1 MDRKLLA
8 RNILCALGT
17 GVIINLG
24 ISTTA
29 YASENQNNYSEERQN
44 VIANDSVQQQRQQM
58 ERIKQ
63 ISQEIADINARLSQ
77 LTEELNRYN
86 EQLSSAQVDN
96 NPQIDIDNVESFNE
110 NRQLT
115 RRSQIPQEDVKQVAD
130 DFDAAKE
137 NQQAFYDDAD
147 KYMASAA
154 ETEKAEPIRITSE
167 QIHRNDYNLV
177 SNNTSRKVEN
187 DLKQASSSGQKDEY
201 ITDNKEAEI
210 SNERRNL
217 SFDYNENGFKINYAA
232 PNYQTN
238 NNPVNK
244 ISANTDLNV
253 QSDISRKADVNQLKN
268 DAGNNFNGNNAVD
281 LFSID
286 SQDMSSNSKVNEN
299 NAVTIDK
306 RRNMALNSMED
317 NLKTDEEL
325 SLNTKKENSFT
336 DTGENK
342 INSRLQQDGKKYIS
356 SAYINRN
363 RNISNPRSND
373 NIKIERN
380 EAVMTNNDDRVLDLN
395 KLTMLGRFNSPAP
408 TWTYEYFDKLSAEGL
423 LYPDDDFNLNSLTRR
438 EAAIL
443 TARSYNLYR
452 IRSRHVAADSSAV
465 DNNRFRFVSDDI
477 NVLMKEFAP
486 EVRSLGYN
494 IISEVTDTSVNYKTE
509 WDWKY
514 EGEIRYSAS
523 KNGGSPRYDWSDS
536 RVYARI
542 FGQKAISD
550 DWSVNALL
558 ESEYNFLDNDN
569 SLREDY
575 DGDVELSR
583 IYLQGKKNWW
593 NTPFTIEAGKT
604 YAYLGDGNV
613 LDGDFK
619 GVKISADVTPNANY
633 TVGYGKVNDTE
644 NAYYLEALTQNRN
657 YNYLAGIYHWDN
669 YNDPVT
675 ITALGMNYYVDDWTL
690 GGMYL
695 NSDVADGSGAKDG
708 YVLTA
713 RYKQHFAWVPHSYDF
728 ILKYYNMA
736 GNTYINHTMNG
747 VGSYMDGFS
756 GWGAMMN
763 YTLAEDLVLSLEY
776 YDLKDKTTGEKG
788 KTAWAQLSWF
798 FD

>member
-1 MDRKLLA
+1 MDGKLLA

-17 GVIINLG
+17 GVIINL
-24 ISTTA
+24 SFATTA
-29 YASENQNNYSEERQN
+29 HASENQNEYTGQPA
-44 VIANDSVQQQRQQM
+44 VVDDSAQTKQQQL
-58 ERIKQ
+58 ERIRR
-63 ISQEIADINARLSQ
+63 ISKEIADINARLSQ

-86 EQLSSAQVDN
+86 EQLNNTQVET

-110 NRQLT
+110 NRQLKKT
-115 RRSQIPQEDVKQVAD
+115 SKISQENRQDIQD
-130 DFDAAKE
+130 DF
-137 NQQAFYDDAD
+137 
-147 KYMASAA
+147 ASVKDVAELGSDIKTVQSAGTVA
-154 ETEKAEPIRITSE
+154 ETKKNEPIRITSE
-167 QIHRNDYNLV
+167 QIHRNNQILLPEKTTGTAINSV
-177 SNNTSRKVEN
+177 NKEGQTEKVE
-187 DLKQASSSGQKDEY
+187 QKDRY
-201 ITDNKEAEI
+201 IAENREAAI
-210 SNERRNL
+210 NSERRNIT
-217 SFDYNENGFKINYAA
+217 FNYDENGFKINHLTDNHSMMDTERAELGI
-232 PNYQTN
+232 NSKQTHE
-238 NNPVNK
+238 V
-244 ISANTDLNV
+244 
-253 QSDISRKADVNQLKN
+253 
-268 DAGNNFNGNNAVD
+268 
-281 LFSID
+281 
-286 SQDMSSNSKVNEN
+286 MSSAETGGNTVRKNNINEN
-299 NAVTIDK
+299 KNVVFDTERQSVLPGRISSEYKIDEFSEK
-306 RRNMALNSMED
+306 PAQKIENKQILTAD
-317 NLKTDEEL
+317 T
-325 SLNTKKENSFT
+325 KEN
-336 DTGENK
+336 GRNY
-342 INSRLQQDGKKYIS
+342 NLQQNEKKYIS
-356 SAYINRN
+356 SADIIRN
-363 RNISNPRSND
+363 RNISKAQQHSD
-373 NIKIERN
+373 VQIERN
-380 EAVMTNNDDRVLDLN
+380 EAVMMNDNDKVLDLT
-395 KLTMLGRFNSPAP
+395 KLSMLGRFNSPAP
-408 TWTYEYFDKLSAEGL
+408 VWTYEYFDKLSVEGL
-423 LYPDDDFNLNSLTRR
+423 LYPDDDFNLNNLTRR

-452 IRSRHVAADSSAV
+452 IRARHVAADSSAG
-465 DNNRFRFVSDDI
+465 DNNRFKFASDDI
-477 NVLMKEFAP
+477 NILMKEFAP
-486 EVRSLGYN
+486 EVRALGYN

-542 FGQKAISD
+542 FGQKAIAD
-550 DWSVNALL
+550 DWTVNALL
-558 ESEYNFLDNDN
+558 ESEYNFLDDDD
-569 SLREDY
+569 SLREKY

-593 NTPFTIEAGKT
+593 NIPFTIDLGKT

-613 LDGDFK
+613 LDGDFE

-633 TVGYGKVNDTE
+633 TIGYGRVNDTE
-644 NAYYLEALTQNRN
+644 TAYYLEALTQNKN

-675 ITALGMNYYVDDWTL
+675 IAALGMNYYVDDWTL

-695 NSDVADGSGAKDG
+695 NSSLADGSGAENG

-756 GWGAMMN
+756 GWGAMFN

-776 YDLKDKTTGEKG
+776 YDLEDKTTGEKG

>member
-1 MDRKLLA
+1 MDGKLLA

-17 GVIINLG
+17 GVIINL
-24 ISTTA
+24 SFATTA
-29 YASENQNNYSEERQN
+29 HASENQNEYTGQPA
-44 VIANDSVQQQRQQM
+44 VVDDSAQQTKQQQL
-58 ERIKQ
+58 ERIRR

-86 EQLSSAQVDN
+86 EQLNNTQVET

-110 NRQLT
+110 NRQLKKT
-115 RRSQIPQEDVKQVAD
+115 SKISQENRQDIQD
-130 DFDAAKE
+130 DF
-137 NQQAFYDDAD
+137 
-147 KYMASAA
+147 ASVKDVAELGSDIKTVQSAGTVA
-154 ETEKAEPIRITSE
+154 ETKKNEPIHITSE
-167 QIHRNDYNLV
+167 QIHRNNQILLPEKTTGTAINSV
-177 SNNTSRKVEN
+177 NKEGQTEKVE
-187 DLKQASSSGQKDEY
+187 QKDRY
-201 ITDNKEAEI
+201 IAENREAAI
-210 SNERRNL
+210 NSERRNIT
-217 SFDYNENGFKINYAA
+217 FNYDENGFKINHLTDNHSMMDTERAELGI
-232 PNYQTN
+232 NSKQTHE
-238 NNPVNK
+238 V
-244 ISANTDLNV
+244 
-253 QSDISRKADVNQLKN
+253 
-268 DAGNNFNGNNAVD
+268 
-281 LFSID
+281 
-286 SQDMSSNSKVNEN
+286 MSSAETGGNTVRKNNINEN
-299 NAVTIDK
+299 KNVVFDTERQSVLPGRISSEYKIDEFSEK
-306 RRNMALNSMED
+306 PAQKIENKQILTAD
-317 NLKTDEEL
+317 T
-325 SLNTKKENSFT
+325 KEN
-336 DTGENK
+336 GRNY
-342 INSRLQQDGKKYIS
+342 NLQQNEKKYIS
-356 SAYINRN
+356 SADIIRN
-363 RNISNPRSND
+363 RNISKAQQHSD
-373 NIKIERN
+373 VQIERN
-380 EAVMTNNDDRVLDLN
+380 EAVMMNDNDKVLDLT
-395 KLTMLGRFNSPAP
+395 KLSMLGRFNSPAP
-408 TWTYEYFDKLSAEGL
+408 VWTYEYFDKLSVEGL
-423 LYPDDDFNLNSLTRR
+423 LYPDDDFNLNNLTRR

-452 IRSRHVAADSSAV
+452 IRARHVAADSSAG
-465 DNNRFRFVSDDI
+465 DNNRFKFASDDI
-477 NVLMKEFAP
+477 NILMKEFAP
-486 EVRSLGYN
+486 EVRALGYN

-542 FGQKAISD
+542 FGQKAIAD
-550 DWSVNALL
+550 DWTVNALL
-558 ESEYNFLDNDN
+558 ESEYNFLDDDD
-569 SLREDY
+569 SLREKY

-593 NTPFTIEAGKT
+593 NIPFTIDLGKT

-613 LDGDFK
+613 LDGDFE

-633 TVGYGKVNDTE
+633 TIGYGRVNDTE
-644 NAYYLEALTQNRN
+644 TAYYLEALTQNKN

-675 ITALGMNYYVDDWTL
+675 IAALGMNYYVDDWTL

-695 NSDVADGSGAKDG
+695 NSSLADGSGAENG

-756 GWGAMMN
+756 GWGAMFN

-776 YDLKDKTTGEKG
+776 YDLEDKTTGEKG

>member
-1 MDRKLLA
+1 MDGKLLA

-17 GVIINLG
+17 GVIINL
-24 ISTTA
+24 SFATTA
-29 YASENQNNYSEERQN
+29 HASENQNEYTGQPA
-44 VIANDSVQQQRQQM
+44 VVDDSAQQTKQQQL
-58 ERIKQ
+58 ERIRQ

-86 EQLSSAQVDN
+86 EQLNNTQVET

-110 NRQLT
+110 NRQMKKT
-115 RRSQIPQEDVKQVAD
+115 SKISQENRQDIQD
-130 DFDAAKE
+130 DF
-137 NQQAFYDDAD
+137 
-147 KYMASAA
+147 ASVKDVAELGSDIKTVQSAGTVA
-154 ETEKAEPIRITSE
+154 ETKKNEPIRITSE
-167 QIHRNDYNLV
+167 QIHRNNQILLPEKTTGTAINSV
-177 SNNTSRKVEN
+177 NKEGQTEKVE
-187 DLKQASSSGQKDEY
+187 QKDRY
-201 ITDNKEAEI
+201 IAENREAAI
-210 SNERRNL
+210 NSERRNIT
-217 SFDYNENGFKINYAA
+217 FNYDENGFKINHLTDNHSMMDTERAELGI
-232 PNYQTN
+232 NSKQTHE
-238 NNPVNK
+238 V
-244 ISANTDLNV
+244 
-253 QSDISRKADVNQLKN
+253 
-268 DAGNNFNGNNAVD
+268 
-281 LFSID
+281 
-286 SQDMSSNSKVNEN
+286 MSSAEMGGNTVRKNNINEN
-299 NAVTIDK
+299 KNVVFDTERQSVLPGRISSEYKIDEFSEK
-306 RRNMALNSMED
+306 PAQKIENKQILTAD
-317 NLKTDEEL
+317 T
-325 SLNTKKENSFT
+325 KENGR
-336 DTGENK
+336 DYN
-342 INSRLQQDGKKYIS
+342 LQQNEKKYIS
-356 SAYINRN
+356 SADIIRN
-363 RNISNPRSND
+363 RNISKAQQHSD
-373 NIKIERN
+373 VQIERN
-380 EAVMTNNDDRVLDLN
+380 EAVMMNDNDKVLDLT
-395 KLTMLGRFNSPAP
+395 KLSMLGRFNSPAP
-408 TWTYEYFDKLSAEGL
+408 VWTYEYFDKLSVEGL
-423 LYPDDDFNLNSLTRR
+423 LYPDDDFNLNNLTRR

-452 IRSRHVAADSSAV
+452 IRARHVAADSSAG
-465 DNNRFRFVSDDI
+465 DNNRFKFASDDI
-477 NVLMKEFAP
+477 NILMKEFAP
-486 EVRSLGYN
+486 EVRALGYN

-542 FGQKAISD
+542 FGQKAIAD
-550 DWSVNALL
+550 DWTVNALL
-558 ESEYNFLDNDN
+558 ESEYNFLDDDD
-569 SLREDY
+569 SLREKY

-593 NTPFTIEAGKT
+593 NIPFTIDLGKT

-613 LDGDFK
+613 LDGDFE

-633 TVGYGKVNDTE
+633 TIGYGRVNDTE
-644 NAYYLEALTQNRN
+644 TAYYLEALTQNKN

-675 ITALGMNYYVDDWTL
+675 IAALGMNYYVDDWTL

-695 NSDVADGSGAKDG
+695 NSSLADGSGAENG

-756 GWGAMMN
+756 GWGAMFN

-776 YDLKDKTTGEKG
+776 YDLEDKTTGEKG

>member
-1 MDRKLLA
+1 MDGKLLA

-17 GVIINLG
+17 GVIINL
-24 ISTTA
+24 SFATTA
-29 YASENQNNYSEERQN
+29 HASENQNEYTGQPAVVDNSAQQTK
-44 VIANDSVQQQRQQM
+44 QQQL
-58 ERIKQ
+58 ERIRR

-86 EQLSSAQVDN
+86 EQLNNTQVET

-110 NRQLT
+110 NRQLKKT
-115 RRSQIPQEDVKQVAD
+115 SKISQENRQDIQD
-130 DFDAAKE
+130 DF
-137 NQQAFYDDAD
+137 
-147 KYMASAA
+147 ASVKDVAELGSDIKTVQSAGTVA
-154 ETEKAEPIRITSE
+154 ETKKNEPIRITSK
-167 QIHRNDYNLV
+167 QIHRNNQILLPEKTTGTAINSV
-177 SNNTSRKVEN
+177 NKEGQTEKVE
-187 DLKQASSSGQKDEY
+187 QKDRY
-201 ITDNKEAEI
+201 IAENREAAI
-210 SNERRNL
+210 NSERRNIT
-217 SFDYNENGFKINYAA
+217 FNYDENGFKINHLTDNHSMMDTERAELGI
-232 PNYQTN
+232 NSKQTHE
-238 NNPVNK
+238 V
-244 ISANTDLNV
+244 
-253 QSDISRKADVNQLKN
+253 
-268 DAGNNFNGNNAVD
+268 
-281 LFSID
+281 
-286 SQDMSSNSKVNEN
+286 MSSAETGGNTVRKNNINEN
-299 NAVTIDK
+299 KNVVFDTERQSVLPGRISSEYKIDEFSEK
-306 RRNMALNSMED
+306 PAQKIENKQILTAD
-317 NLKTDEEL
+317 T
-325 SLNTKKENSFT
+325 KEN
-336 DTGENK
+336 GRNY
-342 INSRLQQDGKKYIS
+342 NLQQNEKKYIS
-356 SAYINRN
+356 SADIIRN
-363 RNISNPRSND
+363 RNISKAQQHSD
-373 NIKIERN
+373 VQIERN
-380 EAVMTNNDDRVLDLN
+380 EAVMMNDNDKVLDLT
-395 KLTMLGRFNSPAP
+395 KLSMLGRFNSPAP
-408 TWTYEYFDKLSAEGL
+408 VWTYEYFDKLSVEGL
-423 LYPDDDFNLNSLTRR
+423 LYPDDDFNLNNLTRR

-452 IRSRHVAADSSAV
+452 IRARHVAADSSAG
-465 DNNRFRFVSDDI
+465 DNNRFKFASDDI
-477 NVLMKEFAP
+477 NILMKEFAP
-486 EVRSLGYN
+486 EVRALGYN

-542 FGQKAISD
+542 FGQKAIAD
-550 DWSVNALL
+550 DWTVNALL
-558 ESEYNFLDNDN
+558 ESEYNFLDDDD
-569 SLREDY
+569 SLREKY

-593 NTPFTIEAGKT
+593 NIPFTIDLGKT

-613 LDGDFK
+613 LDGDFE

-633 TVGYGKVNDTE
+633 TIGYGRVNDTE
-644 NAYYLEALTQNRN
+644 TAYYLEALTQNKN

-675 ITALGMNYYVDDWTL
+675 IAALGMNYYVDDWTL

-695 NSDVADGSGAKDG
+695 NSSLADGSGAENG

-756 GWGAMMN
+756 GWGAMFN

-776 YDLKDKTTGEKG
+776 YDLEDKTTGEKG

>member
-1 MDRKLLA
+1 MDGKLLA

-17 GVIINLG
+17 GVIINL
-24 ISTTA
+24 SFATTA
-29 YASENQNNYSEERQN
+29 HASENQNEYTGQPA
-44 VIANDSVQQQRQQM
+44 VVDDSAQQTKQQQL
-58 ERIKQ
+58 ERIRR

-86 EQLSSAQVDN
+86 EQLNNTQVET

-110 NRQLT
+110 NRQLKKT
-115 RRSQIPQEDVKQVAD
+115 SKISQENRQDIQD
-130 DFDAAKE
+130 DF
-137 NQQAFYDDAD
+137 
-147 KYMASAA
+147 ASVKDVAELGSDIKTVQSAGTVA
-154 ETEKAEPIRITSE
+154 ETKKNEPIRITSE
-167 QIHRNDYNLV
+167 QIHRNNQILLPEKTTGTAINSV
-177 SNNTSRKVEN
+177 NKEGQTEKVE
-187 DLKQASSSGQKDEY
+187 QKDRY
-201 ITDNKEAEI
+201 IAENREAAI
-210 SNERRNL
+210 NSERRNIT
-217 SFDYNENGFKINYAA
+217 FNYDENGFKINHLTDNHSMMDTERAELGI
-232 PNYQTN
+232 NSKQTHE
-238 NNPVNK
+238 V
-244 ISANTDLNV
+244 
-253 QSDISRKADVNQLKN
+253 
-268 DAGNNFNGNNAVD
+268 
-281 LFSID
+281 
-286 SQDMSSNSKVNEN
+286 MSSAETGGNTVRKNNINEN
-299 NAVTIDK
+299 KNVVFDTERQSVLPGRISSEYKIDEFSEK
-306 RRNMALNSMED
+306 PAQKIENKQILTAD
-317 NLKTDEEL
+317 T
-325 SLNTKKENSFT
+325 KEN
-336 DTGENK
+336 GRNY
-342 INSRLQQDGKKYIS
+342 NLQQNEKKYIS
-356 SAYINRN
+356 SADIIRN
-363 RNISNPRSND
+363 RNISKAQQHSD
-373 NIKIERN
+373 VQIERN
-380 EAVMTNNDDRVLDLN
+380 EAVMMNDNDKVLDLT
-395 KLTMLGRFNSPAP
+395 KLSMLGRFNSPAP
-408 TWTYEYFDKLSAEGL
+408 VWTYEYFDKLSVEGL
-423 LYPDDDFNLNSLTRR
+423 LYPDDDFNLNNLTRR

-452 IRSRHVAADSSAV
+452 IRARHVAADSSAG
-465 DNNRFRFVSDDI
+465 DNNRFKFASDDI
-477 NVLMKEFAP
+477 NILMKEFAP
-486 EVRSLGYN
+486 EVRALGYN

-542 FGQKAISD
+542 FGQKAIAD
-550 DWSVNALL
+550 DWTVNALL
-558 ESEYNFLDNDN
+558 ESEYNFLDDDD
-569 SLREDY
+569 SLREKY

-593 NTPFTIEAGKT
+593 NIPFTIDLGKT

-613 LDGDFK
+613 LDGDFE
-619 GVKISADVTPNANY
+619 GVKISDDVTPNANNNN
-633 TVGYGKVNDTE
+633 GYVRDNDTE
-644 NAYYLEALTQNRN
+644 TAYYLEALTQNKN

-675 ITALGMNYYVDDWTL
+675 IAALGMNYYVDDWTL

-695 NSDVADGSGAKDG
+695 NSSLADGSGAENG

-756 GWGAMMN
+756 GWGAMFN

-776 YDLKDKTTGEKG
+776 YDLEDKTTGEKG

>member
-1 MDRKLLA
+1 MDGKLLA

-17 GVIINLG
+17 GVIINL
-24 ISTTA
+24 SFATTA
-29 YASENQNNYSEERQN
+29 HASENQNEYTGQPA
-44 VIANDSVQQQRQQM
+44 VVDDSAQQTKQQQL
-58 ERIKQ
+58 ERIRR

-86 EQLSSAQVDN
+86 EQLNNTQVET

-110 NRQLT
+110 NRQLKKT
-115 RRSQIPQEDVKQVAD
+115 SKISQENRQDIQD
-130 DFDAAKE
+130 DF
-137 NQQAFYDDAD
+137 
-147 KYMASAA
+147 ASVKDVAELGSDIKTVQSAGTVA
-154 ETEKAEPIRITSE
+154 ETKKNEPICITSE
-167 QIHRNDYNLV
+167 QIHRNNQILLPEKTTGTAINSV
-177 SNNTSRKVEN
+177 NKEGQTEKVE
-187 DLKQASSSGQKDEY
+187 QKDRY
-201 ITDNKEAEI
+201 IAENREAAI
-210 SNERRNL
+210 NSERRNIT
-217 SFDYNENGFKINYAA
+217 FNYDENGFKINHLTDNHSMMDTERAELGI
-232 PNYQTN
+232 NSKQTHE
-238 NNPVNK
+238 V
-244 ISANTDLNV
+244 
-253 QSDISRKADVNQLKN
+253 
-268 DAGNNFNGNNAVD
+268 
-281 LFSID
+281 
-286 SQDMSSNSKVNEN
+286 MSSAETGGNTVRKNNINEN
-299 NAVTIDK
+299 KNVVFDTERQSVLPGRISSEYKIDEFSEK
-306 RRNMALNSMED
+306 PAQKIENKQILTAD
-317 NLKTDEEL
+317 T
-325 SLNTKKENSFT
+325 KEN
-336 DTGENK
+336 GRNY
-342 INSRLQQDGKKYIS
+342 NLQQNEKKYIS
-356 SAYINRN
+356 SADIIRN
-363 RNISNPRSND
+363 RNISKAQQHSD
-373 NIKIERN
+373 VQIERN
-380 EAVMTNNDDRVLDLN
+380 EAVMMNDNDKVLDLT
-395 KLTMLGRFNSPAP
+395 KLSMLGRFNSPAP
-408 TWTYEYFDKLSAEGL
+408 VWTYEYFDKLSVEGL
-423 LYPDDDFNLNSLTRR
+423 LYPDDDFNLNNLTRR

-452 IRSRHVAADSSAV
+452 IRARHVAADSSAG
-465 DNNRFRFVSDDI
+465 DNNRFKFASDDI
-477 NVLMKEFAP
+477 NILMKEFAP
-486 EVRSLGYN
+486 EVRALGYN

-542 FGQKAISD
+542 FGQKAIAD
-550 DWSVNALL
+550 DWTVNALL
-558 ESEYNFLDNDN
+558 ESEYNFLDDDD
-569 SLREDY
+569 SLREKY

-593 NTPFTIEAGKT
+593 NIPFTIDLGKT

-613 LDGDFK
+613 LDGDFE

-633 TVGYGKVNDTE
+633 TIGYGRVNDTE
-644 NAYYLEALTQNRN
+644 TAYYLEALTQNKN

-675 ITALGMNYYVDDWTL
+675 IAALGMNYYVDDWTL

-695 NSDVADGSGAKDG
+695 NSSLADGSGAENG

-756 GWGAMMN
+756 GWGAMFN

-776 YDLKDKTTGEKG
+776 YDLEDKTTGEKG

>member
-1 MDRKLLA
+1 MDGKLLA

-17 GVIINLG
+17 GVIINL
-24 ISTTA
+24 SFATTA
-29 YASENQNNYSEERQN
+29 HASENQNEYTGQPA
-44 VIANDSVQQQRQQM
+44 VVDDSAQQTKQQQL
-58 ERIKQ
+58 ERIRR

-86 EQLSSAQVDN
+86 EQLNNTQVET

-110 NRQLT
+110 NRQLKKT
-115 RRSQIPQEDVKQVAD
+115 SKISQENRQDIQD
-130 DFDAAKE
+130 DF
-137 NQQAFYDDAD
+137 
-147 KYMASAA
+147 ASVKDVAELGSDIKTVQSAGTVA
-154 ETEKAEPIRITSE
+154 ETKKNEPIRITSE
-167 QIHRNDYNLV
+167 QIHRNNQILLPEKTTGTAINSV
-177 SNNTSRKVEN
+177 NKEGQTEKVE
-187 DLKQASSSGQKDEY
+187 QKDRY
-201 ITDNKEAEI
+201 IAENREAAI
-210 SNERRNL
+210 NSERRNIT
-217 SFDYNENGFKINYAA
+217 FYYDENGFKINHLTDNHSMMDTERAELGI
-232 PNYQTN
+232 NSKQTHE
-238 NNPVNK
+238 V
-244 ISANTDLNV
+244 
-253 QSDISRKADVNQLKN
+253 
-268 DAGNNFNGNNAVD
+268 
-281 LFSID
+281 
-286 SQDMSSNSKVNEN
+286 MSSAETGGNTVRKNNINEN
-299 NAVTIDK
+299 KNVVFDTERQSVLPGRISSEYKIDEFSEK
-306 RRNMALNSMED
+306 PAQKIENKQILTAD
-317 NLKTDEEL
+317 T
-325 SLNTKKENSFT
+325 KEN
-336 DTGENK
+336 GRNY
-342 INSRLQQDGKKYIS
+342 NLQQNEKKYIS
-356 SAYINRN
+356 SADIIRN
-363 RNISNPRSND
+363 RNISKAQQHSD
-373 NIKIERN
+373 VQIERN
-380 EAVMTNNDDRVLDLN
+380 EAVMMNDNDKVLDLT
-395 KLTMLGRFNSPAP
+395 KLSMLGRFNSPAP
-408 TWTYEYFDKLSAEGL
+408 VWTYEYFDKLSVEGL
-423 LYPDDDFNLNSLTRR
+423 LYPDDDFNLNNLTRR

-452 IRSRHVAADSSAV
+452 IRARHVAADSSAG
-465 DNNRFRFVSDDI
+465 DNNRFKFASDDI
-477 NVLMKEFAP
+477 NILMKEFAP
-486 EVRSLGYN
+486 EVRALGYN

-542 FGQKAISD
+542 FGQKAIAD
-550 DWSVNALL
+550 DWTVNALL
-558 ESEYNFLDNDN
+558 ESEYNFLDDDD
-569 SLREDY
+569 SLREKY

-593 NTPFTIEAGKT
+593 NIPFTIDLGKT

-613 LDGDFK
+613 LDGDFE

-633 TVGYGKVNDTE
+633 TIGYGRVNDTE
-644 NAYYLEALTQNRN
+644 TAYYLEALTQNKN

-675 ITALGMNYYVDDWTL
+675 IAALGMNYYVDDWTL

-695 NSDVADGSGAKDG
+695 NSSLADGSGAENG

-756 GWGAMMN
+756 GWGAMFN

-776 YDLKDKTTGEKG
+776 YDLEDKTTGEKG

>member
-1 MDRKLLA
+1 MDGKLLA

-17 GVIINLG
+17 GVIINL
-24 ISTTA
+24 SFVTTA
-29 YASENQNNYSEERQN
+29 HASENQNEYTGQPA
-44 VIANDSVQQQRQQM
+44 VVDDSAQQTKQQQL
-58 ERIKQ
+58 ERIRR

-86 EQLSSAQVDN
+86 EQLNNTQVET

-110 NRQLT
+110 NRQLKKT
-115 RRSQIPQEDVKQVAD
+115 SKISQENRQDIQD
-130 DFDAAKE
+130 DF
-137 NQQAFYDDAD
+137 
-147 KYMASAA
+147 ASVKDVAELGSDIKTVQSAGTVA
-154 ETEKAEPIRITSE
+154 ETKKNEPIHITSE
-167 QIHRNDYNLV
+167 QIHRNNQILLPEKTTGTAINSV
-177 SNNTSRKVEN
+177 NKEGQTEKVE
-187 DLKQASSSGQKDEY
+187 QKDRY
-201 ITDNKEAEI
+201 IAENREAAI
-210 SNERRNL
+210 NSERRNIT
-217 SFDYNENGFKINYAA
+217 FNYDENGFKINHLTDNHSMMDTERAELGI
-232 PNYQTN
+232 NSKQTHE
-238 NNPVNK
+238 V
-244 ISANTDLNV
+244 
-253 QSDISRKADVNQLKN
+253 
-268 DAGNNFNGNNAVD
+268 
-281 LFSID
+281 
-286 SQDMSSNSKVNEN
+286 MSSAETGGNTVRKNNINEN
-299 NAVTIDK
+299 KNVVFDTERQSVLPGRISSEYKIDEFSEK
-306 RRNMALNSMED
+306 PAQKIENKQILTAD
-317 NLKTDEEL
+317 T
-325 SLNTKKENSFT
+325 KEN
-336 DTGENK
+336 GRNY
-342 INSRLQQDGKKYIS
+342 NLQQNEKKYIS
-356 SAYINRN
+356 SADIIRN
-363 RNISNPRSND
+363 RNISKAQQHSD
-373 NIKIERN
+373 VQIERN
-380 EAVMTNNDDRVLDLN
+380 EAVMMNDNDKVLDLT
-395 KLTMLGRFNSPAP
+395 KLSMLGRFNSPAP
-408 TWTYEYFDKLSAEGL
+408 VWTYEYFDKLSVEGL
-423 LYPDDDFNLNSLTRR
+423 LYPDDDFNLNNLTRR

-452 IRSRHVAADSSAV
+452 IRARHVAADSSAG
-465 DNNRFRFVSDDI
+465 DNNRFKFASDDI
-477 NVLMKEFAP
+477 NILMKEFAP
-486 EVRSLGYN
+486 EVRALGYN

-542 FGQKAISD
+542 FGQKAIAD
-550 DWSVNALL
+550 DWTVNALL
-558 ESEYNFLDNDN
+558 ESEYNFLDDDD
-569 SLREDY
+569 SLREKY

-593 NTPFTIEAGKT
+593 NIPFTIDLGKT

-613 LDGDFK
+613 LDGDFE

-633 TVGYGKVNDTE
+633 TIGYGRVNDTE
-644 NAYYLEALTQNRN
+644 TAYYLEALTQNKN

-675 ITALGMNYYVDDWTL
+675 IAALGMNYYVDDWTL

-695 NSDVADGSGAKDG
+695 NSSLADGSGAENG

-756 GWGAMMN
+756 GWGAMFN

-776 YDLKDKTTGEKG
+776 YDLEDKTTGEKG